1 MFCLEKRTSLLTQ
14 SEYDKANMNTH
25 CRRRKQLYAS
35 DHLTKPQ
42 VLTFSIHT
50 LLQLQLVIC
59 KRVSTFQEYLGAIRS
74 KQYTKNVVKLAHT
87 KEDQSGYWLVE
98 LNQLQT

>member
-1 MFCLEKRTSLLTQ
+1 MFCLEKRTGLLTQ
-14 SEYDKANMNTH
+14 SEYDKATH

-42 VLTFSIHT
+42 VFTFSIHT

-74 KQYTKNVVKLAHT
+74 KQYTKNVVKPAHT
-87 KEDQSGYWLVE
+87 KEDQSGFRTGLW
-98 LNQLQT
+98 N